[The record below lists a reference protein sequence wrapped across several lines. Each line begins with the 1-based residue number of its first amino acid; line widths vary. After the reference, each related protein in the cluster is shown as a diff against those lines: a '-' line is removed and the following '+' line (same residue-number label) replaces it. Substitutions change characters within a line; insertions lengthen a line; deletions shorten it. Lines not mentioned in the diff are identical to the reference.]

1 MQGNLTPPIFSEAV
15 VADPVSAGLSP
26 PVKTHPVGERRD
38 SVAVAA
44 ESARIRDPLLLK
56 ELQAVRQGRLE
67 DFPPR
72 PDLTETHDLGEHE
85 RSVPLH
91 QDQRII
97 DSGRLDSAHVQSPRD
112 EHGLDLSLQQE
123 QYQSRFR
130 EVQDSLLEARQEI
143 ERSQGDLQALRQ
155 RCAFLEQERDQWDR
169 GVRDLNIQLQA
180 AREQLALRS
189 AELATARHRCE
200 ELEQQRLQNERETAA
215 LTQALQH
222 ELQEARE
229 QLVQRS
235 GELAAAQQRCE
246 GLEQQR
252 LQNERETAASTQA
265 LQHDLQEAREQ
276 LVQRSGELAATQQR
290 CEGLEQQRLQSE
302 REGAARME
310 ELERQRAAATAA
322 AEADQRTSLR
332 DLETQRLQD
341 ELTALQLLLEELPD
355 IYEHKFRQRLQPL
368 REQCDWLLHEN
379 NWLRSEWPTTR
390 PELQPALES
399 EPVSLAPPALRRD
412 LLETIRAL
420 MPFGRLGRQL
430 QGSSEPEA
438 DRNVSSGAGD
448 DQPAQELSGPPDDE
462 PPRAASAAPRHR

>member
-155 RCAFLEQERDQWDR
+155 RCAFLEQERDHWDR

-235 GELAAAQQRCE
+235 GELAAA
-246 GLEQQR
+246 
-252 LQNERETAASTQA
+252 
-265 LQHDLQEAREQ
+265 
-276 LVQRSGELAATQQR
+276 QQR

-462 PPRAASAAPRHR
+462 PPRAASAAPRHK